1 VADTIVWLT
10 QEKQAWLNGR
20 YISANWDMEELSSRK
35 QQIVDGDK
43 LKVQLVLRD
52 MIMQ

>member
-1 VADTIVWLT
+1 
-10 QEKQAWLNGR
+10 
-20 YISANWDMEELSSRK
+20 MEELSSRK

-52 MIMQ
+52 MIMQWWSYEWNCQIELEYSDFVLSLNASAF